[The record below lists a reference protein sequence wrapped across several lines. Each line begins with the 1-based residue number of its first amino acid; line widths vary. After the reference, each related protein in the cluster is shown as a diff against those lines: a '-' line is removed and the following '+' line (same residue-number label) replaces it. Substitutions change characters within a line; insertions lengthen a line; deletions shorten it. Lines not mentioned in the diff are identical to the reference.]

1 MDAILSFFKPK
12 NASVSSNT
20 NIPKTLNNSKNVNM
34 TQMGGR
40 RKAHRKGSRKAHRKS
55 KKATRRVRHTRRR

>member
-40 RKAHRKGSRKAHRKS
+40 RHRKGSRKPHRKS